1 MAYLGHSARIVV
13 STTSLQESIESW
25 RSLGFTLERS
35 DAGVARM
42 TDGQILVTLMEQD
55 FQSPAMAYF
64 HADPER
70 LASDL
75 QGKGLA
81 IRNASPSGFTVT
93 PFDGVDVYVHQRPME
108 TAERHTGAKN
118 DVLGYLDAFSIG
130 VQDVAAT
137 RRTAENIGFFVQ
149 EEWGMPQ
156 PRSDVTDGLMTV
168 AFHQRQARPY
178 LAYAVEITDDLVA
191 HLQADDGLT
200 VTVTEIDGEISYVRV
215 TTPEGT
221 RVVLLHDDNYE

>member
-1 MAYLGHSARIVV
+1 MVV
-13 STTSLQESIESW
+13 STTSLQESVESW
-25 RSLGFTLERS
+25 QALGFTVEQS
-35 DAGVARM
+35 DAGVARL

-55 FQSPAMAYF
+55 FNSPAIAYF

-70 LASDL
+70 LAADL

-81 IRNASPSGFTVT
+81 TRDASPSGFTVT
-93 PFDGVDVYVHQRPME
+93 PFDGVDIYVHRRPME
-108 TAERHTGAKN
+108 AAERHSGAKN
-118 DVLGYLDAFSIG
+118 DVLGYLDAFSVG
-130 VQDVAAT
+130 VPDVAAA
-137 RRTAENIGFFVQ
+137 RRTAENLGFFVQ

-178 LAYAVEITDDLVA
+178 LAYAVEITDDLLA

-200 VTVTEIDGEISYVRV
+200 VAVTEIDGEISYVRV